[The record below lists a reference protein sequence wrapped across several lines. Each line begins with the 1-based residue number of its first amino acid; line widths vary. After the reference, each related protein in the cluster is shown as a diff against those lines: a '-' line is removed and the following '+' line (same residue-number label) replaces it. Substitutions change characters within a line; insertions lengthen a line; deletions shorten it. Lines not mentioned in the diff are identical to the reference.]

1 MWRRPLA
8 CAFAGR
14 MFSFLIRLI
23 VFLIAISAI
32 KSVVNYGRRLWYGIH
47 PSRPLTRSAR
57 PGPPPST
64 VLQMDP
70 VCGTYVAV
78 DSSFKKIAAGKVY
91 HFCSAECRNRF
102 TV

>member
-1 MWRRPLA
+1 MF
-8 CAFAGR
+8 AFFAR
-14 MFSFLIRLI
+14 LILFLI
-23 VFLIAISAI
+23 VISAI
-32 KSVVNYGRRLWYGIH
+32 KSVVNYGRRLWHGLQ
-47 PSRPLTRSAR
+47 SGRPVVRSAR
-57 PGPPPST
+57 PGPAPST

-91 HFCSAECRNRF
+91 HFCSAECRERF